1 MKVQSA
7 TLFALLCTIVAFV
20 AIIVGWFFVG
30 SPSEVRLIRVDAIR
44 AADLASTSRAIANYR
59 LTHESLPRTL
69 DELQQSQPNV
79 SLSLKD
85 PVGQAY
91 EYAVK
96 DSFAY
101 ELCATFDRAT
111 DMTTESARLHSMFEK
126 HGLGRQ
132 CFSLEARPRS
142 QR

>member
-7 TLFALLCTIVAFV
+7 TLFAVLCTIVAFAAV
-20 AIIVGWFFVG
+20 IVGWLFIG
-30 SPSEVRLIRVDAIR
+30 SPSEVRLTRFDTIR
-44 AADLASTSRAIANYR
+44 ATDLAAISGVLTNYR
-59 LTHESLPRTL
+59 LTHESLPQTL
-69 DELQQSQPNV
+69 DELQKSAPNA
-79 SLSLKD
+79 SLSFKD
-85 PVGQAY
+85 PEGQPY
-91 EYAVK
+91 EYAAS

-101 ELCATFDRAT
+101 ELCARFDRST
-111 DMTTESARLHSMFEK
+111 DMAAEPASLHSVFQK

>member
-7 TLFALLCTIVAFV
+7 TLFAVLCTIVAFA

-30 SPSEVRLIRVDAIR
+30 SPSEVRLIRFDAIR
-44 AADLASTSRAIANYR
+44 AANLASISSTITNYR
-59 LTHESLPRTL
+59 LQKSA
-69 DELQQSQPNV
+69 PNV
-79 SLSLKD
+79 SLSFKD
-85 PVGQAY
+85 PVGHAY
-91 EYAVK
+91 EYAAK

-111 DMTTESARLHSMFEK
+111 DKTTESAPLHSMFEK
-126 HGLGRQ
+126 HGLERQ
-132 CFSLEARPRS
+132 CFSLEARPPS

>member
-132 CFSLEARPRS
+132 CFSLEARPQS